1 MSEEQQS
8 QEQDQNVETYR
19 SKQFLQEEGLNIIAT
34 EGVHSP
40 ESGRTA
46 SAFTLLVWYDI
57 NRPRTLSVVGTGNIE
72 KIHAELGRLLEW
84 ARSKQGNQG
93 EGEV

>member
-1 MSEEQQS
+1 
-8 QEQDQNVETYR
+8 
-19 SKQFLQEEGLNIIAT
+19 
-34 EGVHSP
+34 
-40 ESGRTA
+40 
-46 SAFTLLVWYDI
+46 
-57 NRPRTLSVVGTGNIE
+57 VVGTGNIE